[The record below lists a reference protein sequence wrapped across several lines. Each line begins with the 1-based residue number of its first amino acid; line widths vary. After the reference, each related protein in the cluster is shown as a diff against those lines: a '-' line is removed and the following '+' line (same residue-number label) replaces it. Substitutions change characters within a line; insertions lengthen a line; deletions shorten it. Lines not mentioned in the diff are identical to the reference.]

1 MLATIMLSKKEQK
14 KIEIFQFLETLPAGE
29 HSVKSIS
36 DGLGFVYSSTQN
48 LLAEMKLEFDEL
60 SEDNITFFTL
70 QGQIHWPII
79 GITYDQ
85 YFSHLIQQG
94 VPYQALLY
102 MLERPRH
109 NLKDF
114 CASHY
119 ISIASGMR
127 HLQPLAEYLQ
137 QFNLLFNRT
146 KLSLKGDERLI
157 RLTFFNFIW
166 AVSKGD
172 EELFQHFQRGELMA
186 TLASLSKEVPMGR
199 DYVGAKEVYLF
210 AEITYLRIKG
220 EFWVEDDPQYDPV
233 LIHSSSLTAQSLQDF
248 FPIKEEHLIAEY
260 RFMQFMHFYAPTYA
274 DEQDPRLPMMQEH
287 FQQKN
292 QLTTILRNFEKFW
305 SKEILRGDFNLLE
318 KNPAIHGNLYNILFC
333 YYVFPQRI
341 PTLFNLLSYFRQNQ
355 SVLFEALQKQVAS
368 FFQRFSRRQGFE
380 WLQNCQQCIT
390 DLFTWLTLEYFEE
403 SGQRQSLL
411 VALVMES
418 NQLFLQDIKNHLK
431 DLSFIKLV
439 PYSIYEKEHY
449 DFLICS
455 SALLLP
461 EENQTPFFVFNFFSK
476 NTDYVALYRE
486 LRYWHRKKNLSYKN
500 QIPVNS

>member
-1 MLATIMLSKKEQK
+1 M
-14 KIEIFQFLETLPAGE
+14 
-29 HSVKSIS
+29 
-36 DGLGFVYSSTQN
+36 
-48 LLAEMKLEFDEL
+48 
-60 SEDNITFFTL
+60 
-70 QGQIHWPII
+70 
-79 GITYDQ
+79 
-85 YFSHLIQQG
+85 
-94 VPYQALLY
+94 
-102 MLERPRH
+102 
-109 NLKDF
+109 
-114 CASHY
+114 
-119 ISIASGMR
+119 
-127 HLQPLAEYLQ
+127 
-137 QFNLLFNRT
+137 
-146 KLSLKGDERLI
+146 
-157 RLTFFNFIW
+157 
-166 AVSKGD
+166 
-172 EELFQHFQRGELMA
+172 
-186 TLASLSKEVPMGR
+186 
-199 DYVGAKEVYLF
+199 
-210 AEITYLRIKG
+210 
-220 EFWVEDDPQYDPV
+220 EDDPQYDPV

-260 RFMQFMHFYAPTYA
+260 RFMQFMHFYALTYA
-274 DEQDPRLPMMQEH
+274 DEYNSRLPMMQEH

-318 KNPAIHGNLYNILFC
+318 KSGDSRKSLQYSFC

-439 PYSIYEKEHY
+439 PTL
-449 DFLICS
+449 F
-455 SALLLP
+455 
-461 EENQTPFFVFNFFSK
+461 T
-476 NTDYVALYRE
+476 
-486 LRYWHRKKNLSYKN
+486 KKSTMTF
-500 QIPVNS
+500 